1 MIVICP
7 LVVFLHQTVSNLRTG
22 AIFVLSSLYL
32 GPWDTDRYGVDA
44 QLFAE

>member
-22 AIFVLSSLYL
+22 AVFVLSSLYL
-32 GPWDTDRYGVDA
+32 GPWDSDQYAVDT
-44 QLFAE
+44 QLFVE